1 MIVDFSAL
9 EIAETYEGSITF
21 LGESAGFKNSFGMY
35 KIDDDG
41 NIYDV
46 EIIFANS
53 SAEGSGGA
61 LVPGETTYA
70 ISFNMDEKVGFFLM
84 LNA

>member
-9 EIAETYEGSITF
+9 EIAATYKGSITF
-21 LGESAGFKNSFGMY
+21 FSESADFKNAFGMC
-35 KIDDDG
+35 KVDDDG

>member
-1 MIVDFSAL
+1 MCQV
-9 EIAETYEGSITF
+9 
-21 LGESAGFKNSFGMY
+21 
-35 KIDDDG
+35 DDDS

-46 EIIFANS
+46 ESIFANS
-53 SAEGSGGA
+53 SAEGSGRA

-70 ISFNMDEKVGFFLM
+70 ISFNMDEKVGFFMM